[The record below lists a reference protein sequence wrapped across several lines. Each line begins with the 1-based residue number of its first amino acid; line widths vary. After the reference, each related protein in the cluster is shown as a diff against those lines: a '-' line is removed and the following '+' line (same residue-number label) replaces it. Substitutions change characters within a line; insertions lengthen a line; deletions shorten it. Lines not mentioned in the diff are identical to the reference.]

1 VFIKHHKKAVTREAE
16 SLTAMTA
23 KGIRA
28 RIIEKKRALALTM
41 IFIGVSLRWTVG
53 AM

>member
-1 VFIKHHKKAVTREAE
+1 MTSALTAAE

-28 RIIEKKRALALTM
+28 RIIERNRALALTM
-41 IFIGVSLRWTVG
+41 IFMVVSRRWTME
-53 AM
+53 AL